1 MKKNVGFK
9 NNNLN
14 NSINAK
20 RLSLHPKNKKV
31 IYELNTNSNLKGKE
45 MLLKSEDYTKNN
57 QNNKSIDNKNVRNKY
72 NNIKKKNIKKF
83 SNKNSSS
90 KLKEINCSEEQQ
102 SFINKPNGCV
112 HNYNKNNS
120 MILTNIENIYN
131 ESNIENNNSSKEEI
145 SKNKDSKRHKNDS
158 YCNIKVNKP
167 TKLILDP
174 NITLNDISKN
184 KSVQINNKFASETHR
199 QKKDL
204 NRTFNN
210 KENDS
215 YITNFRFNNKEKVVS
230 LQNKLDKNNEINKI
244 QNNNLIKN
252 KRIVKVMN

>member
-45 MLLKSEDYTKNN
+45 MSLKSEDYTKNN

-90 KLKEINCSEEQQ
+90 KLKEITCSEEQQ

-131 ESNIENNNSSKEEI
+131 K
-145 SKNKDSKRHKNDS
+145 
-158 YCNIKVNKP
+158 
-167 TKLILDP
+167 
-174 NITLNDISKN
+174 
-184 KSVQINNKFASETHR
+184 
-199 QKKDL
+199 
-204 NRTFNN
+204 
-210 KENDS
+210 
-215 YITNFRFNNKEKVVS
+215 
-230 LQNKLDKNNEINKI
+230 
-244 QNNNLIKN
+244 
-252 KRIVKVMN
+252 

>member
-31 IYELNTNSNLKGKE
+31 IYELNTNSNLRGKE

-102 SFINKPNGCV
+102 SFINKPNGYI

-120 MILTNIENIYN
+120 MILTNIENIY
-131 ESNIENNNSSKEEI
+131 
-145 SKNKDSKRHKNDS
+145 
-158 YCNIKVNKP
+158 
-167 TKLILDP
+167 
-174 NITLNDISKN
+174 
-184 KSVQINNKFASETHR
+184 
-199 QKKDL
+199 
-204 NRTFNN
+204 
-210 KENDS
+210 
-215 YITNFRFNNKEKVVS
+215 YIF
-230 LQNKLDKNNEINKI
+230 
-244 QNNNLIKN
+244 
-252 KRIVKVMN
+252 